1 VPTIRLDERQS
12 REAEKGDSFGGTVT
26 ALAEVRDLRFT
37 HGFDA
42 GLSRKGS
49 PGSFAYV
56 GPDGSVISD
65 PATLEHI
72 HTLAIPPAWTSVWIA
87 PEADA
92 HLQATGTDRR
102 GRKQYRYHA
111 SWQQERDALKY
122 RDMEDFARI
131 QPALRSRIS
140 SELTADRELSHLRVL
155 ALALRLL
162 DVGLFRIGSD
172 RYARDNA
179 HYGLTTLLLDQLTIR
194 GGSASFDYVGKAGRA
209 QHLTIND
216 AEALAALSALKRRRS
231 GPRELLAFRGPR
243 GWTRIHREDV
253 NNFLRVQAAG
263 PFSAK
268 EYRTWNATVIAAVQL
283 AELRPAPSR
292 APTVASLAVAEAL
305 GNTPA
310 VARRSYIDPRI
321 FSLYAAGHSIELD
334 HLPDGSWQRRAELEA
349 RVLTTL
355 AQAEIDV

>member
-1 VPTIRLDERQS
+1 MTATLP
-12 REAEKGDSFGGTVT
+12 EA
-26 ALAEVRDLRFT
+26 ADLQFA

-42 GLSRKGS
+42 GLSRTG
-49 PGSFAYV
+49 PPRGFVYHR
-56 GPDGSVISD
+56 PDGSVID
-65 PATLEHI
+65 DAGTLERI
-72 HTLAIPPAWTSVWIA
+72 HSLAIPPAWRSVWIA

-92 HLQATGTDRR
+92 HLQATGIDGR

-111 SWQQERDALKY
+111 SWREERDALKY

-140 SELTADRELSHLRVL
+140 RNLNADSELSHRRVL

-162 DVGLFRIGSD
+162 DIGLFRIGSD

-179 HYGLTTLLLDQLTIR
+179 HYGLTTLHRDQMTIR
-194 GGSASFDYVGKAGRA
+194 AGVASFDYVGKAGRR
-209 QHLTIND
+209 QQLTISD
-216 AEALAALSALKRRRS
+216 PEALPALSALKRRRS
-231 GPRELLAFRGPR
+231 GPEELLAFRGSH

-253 NNFLRVQAAG
+253 NNFLRAEAAG

-268 EYRTWNATVIAAVQL
+268 EYRTWNATVVAAVEL
-283 AELRPAPSR
+283 AAHRPTASR
-292 APTVASLAVAEAL
+292 APMVASRAVARAL

-321 FSLYAAGHSIELD
+321 FRLYASGHPIELD
-334 HLPDGSWQRRAELEA
+334 DLPDGSWQRRAELEA
-349 RVLTTL
+349 RVLATL
-355 AQAEIDV
+355 AQS

>member
-1 VPTIRLDERQS
+1 M
-12 REAEKGDSFGGTVT
+12 
-26 ALAEVRDLRFT
+26 
-37 HGFDA
+37 
-42 GLSRKGS
+42 
-49 PGSFAYV
+49 
-56 GPDGSVISD
+56 
-65 PATLEHI
+65 
-72 HTLAIPPAWTSVWIA
+72 WIA

-92 HLQATGTDRR
+92 HLQATGLDTR

-111 SWQQERDALKY
+111 SWRQERDAVKY

-131 QPALRSRIS
+131 QPALRRRVSRD
-140 SELTADRELSHLRVL
+140 LNGDKELSHVRVL

-179 HYGLTTLLLDQLTIR
+179 HYGLTTLHRDQVTIR
-194 GGSASFDYVGKAGRA
+194 GGAATFDYVGKAGRR
-209 QHLTIND
+209 QRLTITD
-216 AEALAALSALKRRRS
+216 SEALAVLSALKRRRS
-231 GPRELLAFRGPR
+231 GPEELLAFRGPR

-253 NNFLRVQAAG
+253 NNFLRAESAG

-268 EYRTWNATVIAAVQL
+268 EYRTWNATVIAAVEL

-292 APTVASLAVAEAL
+292 APTVASRAVAEAL

-321 FSLYAAGHSIELD
+321 LSLYASGHSIELD

-349 RVLTTL
+349 RVLATL
-355 AQAEIDV
+355 TQAQTDA

>member
-1 VPTIRLDERQS
+1 
-12 REAEKGDSFGGTVT
+12 VT
-26 ALAEVRDLRFT
+26 ALPGERNLRFT
-37 HGFDA
+37 HGYDA
-42 GLSRKGS
+42 GLSRTGS
-49 PGSFAYV
+49 PGNFAYT
-56 GPDGSVISD
+56 GPDGSVIAD
-65 PATLEHI
+65 PATLARI
-72 HTLAIPPAWTSVWIA
+72 HALVIPPAWTSVWIA

-92 HLQATGTDRR
+92 HLQATGIDRR

-111 SWQQERDALKY
+111 SWRQERETLKY

-140 SELTADRELSHLRVL
+140 RDLKADRELSHLRVL

-162 DVGLFRIGSD
+162 DIGLFRIGSD

-179 HYGLTTLLLDQLTIR
+179 HYGLTTLRLDQVTI
-194 GGSASFDYVGKAGRA
+194 GGGAATFDYVGKAGQR
-209 QHLTIND
+209 QHLTIAD
-216 AEALAALSALKRRRS
+216 PEALAALSALKRRRS
-231 GPRELLAFRGPR
+231 GPEELLVFRGPH

-253 NNFLRVQAAG
+253 NNFLRVEAAG

-292 APTVASLAVAEAL
+292 APAVAARAVAQAL

-321 FSLYAAGHSIELD
+321 LSLYAAGHSIELD

-349 RVLTTL
+349 RVLATL
-355 AQAEIDV
+355 AQAETDI